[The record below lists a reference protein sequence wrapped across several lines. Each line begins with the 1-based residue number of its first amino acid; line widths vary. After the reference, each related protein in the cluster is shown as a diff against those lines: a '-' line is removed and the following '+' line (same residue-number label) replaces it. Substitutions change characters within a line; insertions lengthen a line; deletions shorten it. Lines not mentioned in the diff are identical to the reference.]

1 MKIEDGYMPFMGY
14 KTYYRIAGEQCDGK
28 APLLLLHGGPGSTH
42 NYFEVL
48 DRMALTGRQVI
59 SYDQLGC
66 GNSYVDGHPEL
77 WTAQTWVDE
86 LKALRDYLHIDEVHL
101 LGQSWGVMLAIQY
114 LIEEKPAGVK
124 SAILSSGLPASWLW
138 GKEQHR
144 LIKFMSREDQKA
156 IARAEAANDYSSQD
170 YLKANDHFMALHCA
184 GPVTP
189 DSPECLRRPKKAGE
203 ESYITAWGP
212 NEYTPLGT
220 LKDFDYIDRLGEI
233 SAPCLIMS
241 GTNDM
246 CTPLIAKLMYDAIP
260 HTQWELFDGARHM
273 CFVEQTDHYC
283 DVLSQWLNR
292 VD

>member
-1 MKIEDGYMPFMGY
+1 M
-14 KTYYRIAGEQCDGK
+14 
-28 APLLLLHGGPGSTH
+28 
-42 NYFEVL
+42 
-48 DRMALTGRQVI
+48 
-59 SYDQLGC
+59 
-66 GNSYVDGHPEL
+66 
-77 WTAQTWVDE
+77 
-86 LKALRDYLHIDEVHL
+86 HL

-233 SAPCLIMS
+233 STPCLIMS
-241 GTNDM
+241 GTNAPVT
-246 CTPLIAKLMYDAIP
+246 CALWSKPTAIATCSPSGSVASTKRPSL
-260 HTQWELFDGARHM
+260 TCVELLPIA
-273 CFVEQTDHYC
+273 
-283 DVLSQWLNR
+283 
-292 VD
+292 